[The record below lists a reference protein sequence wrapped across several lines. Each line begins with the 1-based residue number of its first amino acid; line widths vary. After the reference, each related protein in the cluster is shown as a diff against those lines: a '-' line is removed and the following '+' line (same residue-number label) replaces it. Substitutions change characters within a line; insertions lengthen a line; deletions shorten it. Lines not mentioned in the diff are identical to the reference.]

1 MSSVD
6 KNVRQNVQSFHNLR
20 VVFSSLRIFAFM
32 SSDCCANAAGA
43 IWMTNAAGRK
53 NVVSGFGII
62 FCMILLFVCVKL
74 LKFSRLFLII

>member
-1 MSSVD
+1 
-6 KNVRQNVQSFHNLR
+6 
-20 VVFSSLRIFAFM
+20 
-32 SSDCCANAAGA
+32 
-43 IWMTNAAGRK
+43 MTNAAGRK